1 MKKILIIRFSSIG
14 DIVLTTPI
22 IRCIKNQLGAEVH
35 FLTKKGFES
44 ILDHNE
50 YIDKKIVFD
59 GNISD
64 TSAMLRRESY
74 DLVIDLQKNA
84 KSRLIRNKIGVKS
97 ITFDKLNVKKWLLT
111 TFKINRLPK
120 RHLIDRYF
128 DAVKEIGVVNDGQ
141 GCDFNVLNED
151 RLVSNRHGLPSE
163 YNVLVLGATY
173 FTKRIPE
180 EKCKEIINLSSL
192 PVVLIGGK
200 DVSELGS
207 SLLKFRIDKVINLCG
222 QISLRESAAVMEV
235 SERVITADTGM
246 MHIAAAL
253 RCKIDVIWGNTTPD
267 FGMYPYL
274 PKVLRDEYTNHEVK
288 GLPCRPCSKLGF
300 DKCPKGHFKCMMDQ
314 DFSTIF

>member
-1 MKKILIIRFSSIG
+1 
-14 DIVLTTPI
+14 LTTPI
-22 IRCIKNQLGAEVH
+22 IRCVKNQLGAEVH

-44 ILDHNE
+44 VLDHNE

-59 GNISD
+59 GNISEI
-64 TSAMLRRESY
+64 SAILRRESY

-84 KSRLIRNKIGVKS
+84 KSRLIRSKIEVKS

-120 RHLIDRYF
+120 RHLVDRYF
-128 DAVKEIGVVNDGQ
+128 DAVKEIGVVNDGH
-141 GCDFNVLNED
+141 GCDFTVLD
-151 RLVSNRHGLPSE
+151 DDISVINRYNLPSE

-180 EKCKEIINLSSL
+180 EKCKEIIDLSSL
-192 PVVLIGGK
+192 PIVLIGGK
-200 DVSELGS
+200 DVSELGGSLS
-207 SLLKFRIDKVINLCG
+207 SHSGGKVYNLCG
-222 QISLRESAAVMEV
+222 LISLRESAAVMET

-288 GLPCRPCSKLGF
+288 GLRCRPCSKLGS
-300 DKCPKGHFKCMMDQ
+300 DRCPKGHFKCMMEQ
-314 DFSTIF
+314 DFDSMF